1 MVSMT
6 SDQQEQDAAA
16 LILLQM
22 ADPNWESPSSDE
34 LEQKGSI
41 KDEEPEQDAQDV
53 ALETL
58 VNSEAATSNTPAF
71 DASSAS
77 ASQSS
82 SAPSTPSST
91 SSFSVKGASFAEI
104 DAHQQTIQQ
113 TRAALTPAQRF
124 ALNLKEYSHYDL
136 AGNKIG
142 TLWQTRAEQRTFRQ
156 TQRRRGAKT
165 VRAGTTNGMKLKRR
179 C

>member
-1 MVSMT
+1 MAPMSC
-6 SDQQEQDAAA
+6 DQREQDAAA

-22 ADPNWESPSSDE
+22 ADPNWDSPGSEE
-34 LEQKGSI
+34 LEQEKEI
-41 KDEEPEQDAQDV
+41 EDEEAEQKAQDV
-53 ALETL
+53 ALETVVKPKAL
-58 VNSEAATSNTPAF
+58 AFNTPAF
-71 DASSAS
+71 VAGSTS

-113 TRAALTPAQRF
+113 IRAALTPKQRS

-156 TQRRRGAKT
+156 AQRRRGAKT
-165 VRAGTTNGMKLKRR
+165 VRAGTTNGMKLNRR

>member
-1 MVSMT
+1 MRSAGAGCGCPD
-6 SDQQEQDAAA
+6 SSSNGRPKLGQDEE
-16 LILLQM
+16 IK
-22 ADPNWESPSSDE
+22 DKKP
-34 LEQKGSI
+34 EQKI
-41 KDEEPEQDAQDV
+41 KGEEAEPEAQ
-53 ALETL
+53 A
-58 VNSEAATSNTPAF
+58 TPALVVG
-71 DASSAS
+71 SSS

-82 SAPSTPSST
+82 PAPSTPSSA

-113 TRAALTPAQRF
+113 TRAALTPTQRA

-165 VRAGTTNGMKLKRR
+165 VRAGTTNGMKLNRR